1 MTFCVKD
8 VNLST
13 NFIVPCNYNK
23 DKSEYFIFEL
33 LLTPKQKRLKKVFIR
48 INAFIKG
55 IVLVLRPHAWLG
67 WLRAP
72 FFFFANTLS
81 LTKWIAGQDV
91 KNTRNDFFTFK
102 RDYPKR
108 YKLYRY
114 VSERFDLNN
123 KPYFYFEFGVAGG
136 HSFRW
141 WVSQS
146 AHSDC
151 RFYGFDTFE
160 GLPEAWGTFNK
171 SDMSASIPAIDD
183 TRVKFFKGL
192 FQDTLPG
199 FLRGF
204 DQKDGMLKIIH
215 LDADLF
221 SSTLYV
227 LTSMAPYLRKG
238 DILIFDEFNVPNHE
252 FLAFRIFTDSY
263 YIKTRLIGAVNN
275 YLQVALIIE

>member
-1 MTFCVKD
+1 
-8 VNLST
+8 L
-13 NFIVPCNYNK
+13 
-23 DKSEYFIFEL
+23 
-33 LLTPKQKRLKKVFIR
+33 KRIIIR

-55 IVLVLRPHAWLG
+55 LVLVMRPHVYLG
-67 WLRAP
+67 WLRSP
-72 FFFFANTLS
+72 LYFLANTLS
-81 LTKWIAGQDV
+81 LTRWIALQD
-91 KNTRNDFFTFK
+91 KENTCNDFYTLK

-123 KPYFYFEFGVAGG
+123 NPFIYIEFGVAGG

-141 WVSQS
+141 WVSQAS
-146 AHSDC
+146 HNGCS
-151 RFYGFDTFE
+151 FFGFDTFE

-183 TRVKFFKGL
+183 PRVKFFKGL
-192 FQDTLPG
+192 FQDTVPD
-199 FLRGF
+199 FLRGL
-204 DQKDGMLKIIH
+204 DQKDERKKIIH

-221 SSTLYV
+221 SSTLYA
-227 LTSMAPYLRKG
+227 LTSMAPFLRGG

-252 FLAFRIFTDSY
+252 FLAFRLFTEAY

>member
-1 MTFCVKD
+1 M
-8 VNLST
+8 
-13 NFIVPCNYNK
+13 
-23 DKSEYFIFEL
+23 
-33 LLTPKQKRLKKVFIR
+33 KKVFIR

-55 IVLVLRPHAWLG
+55 LVLVMRPHIYLG
-67 WLRAP
+67 WLRSP

-81 LTKWIAGQDV
+81 LTKWIASQDV

-114 VSERFDLNN
+114 VSERFDLINN
-123 KPYFYFEFGVAGG
+123 PFIYIEFGVAGG

-141 WVSQS
+141 WLSQS
-146 AHSDC
+146 SHKDC

-171 SDMSASIPAIDD
+171 SDMSASMPSIDD
-183 TRVKFFKGL
+183 SRVKFFKGL
-192 FQDTLPG
+192 FQDTIPD
-199 FLRGF
+199 FLREF
-204 DQKDGMLKIIH
+204 EQKNEKQKIIH

-221 SSTLYV
+221 SSTLHA
-227 LTSMAPYLRKG
+227 LTSMAPCLRKG

-252 FLAFRIFTDSY
+252 FLAFRIFTESY